1 MKLLWCW
8 QIGKECLACREKV
21 AVFNM
26 SYFAKFYLTGPD
38 AQKAV
43 DWIFTN
49 NMAKPPGMCC
59 ASLNEAH
66 ADQELF
72 SQKYKYLSQGIK
84 WFSCKPG
91 GLGLC

>member
-1 MKLLWCW
+1 MVGPTVVLFIKAVFHQ

-38 AQKAV
+38 AQKAA

-49 NMAKPPGMCC
+49 NMAKPPGT
-59 ASLNEAH
+59 
-66 ADQELF
+66 
-72 SQKYKYLSQGIK
+72 
-84 WFSCKPG
+84 
-91 GLGLC
+91 